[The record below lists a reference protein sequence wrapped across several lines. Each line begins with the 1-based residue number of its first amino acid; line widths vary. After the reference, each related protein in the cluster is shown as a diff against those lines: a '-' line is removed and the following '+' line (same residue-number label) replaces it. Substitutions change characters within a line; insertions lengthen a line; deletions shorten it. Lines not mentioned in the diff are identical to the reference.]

1 MKIYSVRDKR
11 ANEYGQ
17 PMAMPTDAHAVRSFT
32 QEVNRTDTANML
44 NQYPED
50 FAIYHVGT
58 FDSETGCI
66 TENGPQLL
74 MEAIAAKRP
83 AETPDKK
90 RA

>member
-17 PMAMPTDAHAVRSFT
+17 PMAMPTDAHAVRSFQ
-32 QEVNRTDTANML
+32 QEVNREDAGNML

-50 FAIYHVGT
+50 FAMYYVGD
-58 FDSETGCI
+58 FDQEHGTI
-66 TENGPQLL
+66 TETGPQLL
-74 MEAIAAKRP
+74 LEAVAAKRP
-83 AETPDKK
+83 KEAGPK

>member
-17 PMAMPTDAHAVRSFT
+17 PMAMPTDAHAVRSFQ
-32 QEVNRTDTANML
+32 QEVNRTDPGNML

-50 FAIYHVGT
+50 FAIYYVGY
-58 FDSETGCI
+58 FNSETGTI
-66 TENGPQLL
+66 TESGPQLL
-74 MEAIAAKRP
+74 MEAIAAKKP
-83 AETPDKK
+83 PEPEKK

>member
-17 PMAMPTDAHAVRSFT
+17 PMAMPTDAHAVRSFQ
-32 QEVNRTDTANML
+32 QEVNRTDSNNML

-50 FAIYHVGT
+50 FSLWHIGT
-58 FDSETGCI
+58 FSPETGEI
-66 TENGPQLL
+66 QPEHNILL
-74 MEAIAAKRP
+74 EAIAAKKPVDP
-83 AETPDKK
+83 APK